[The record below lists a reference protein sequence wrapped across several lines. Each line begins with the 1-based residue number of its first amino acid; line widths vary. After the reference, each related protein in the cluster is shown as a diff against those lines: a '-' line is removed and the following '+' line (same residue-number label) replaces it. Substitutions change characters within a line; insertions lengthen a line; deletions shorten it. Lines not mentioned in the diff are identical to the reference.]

1 LDELV
6 SVKNISKAF
15 GNELIIS
22 DVSFTLHKGEALG
35 LVGPNG
41 AGKSTMLRIIA
52 GLVKPDKGDVR
63 VNGRLG
69 YTPQENLLLPW
80 FNLKENILLPAR
92 LLKID
97 KREAERMLR
106 ELSEALGI
114 SEHLEKKVREV
125 SGGTARKA
133 ALARSLITSPD
144 ILLLDEPYVGL
155 DVDSVKSLQKS
166 LMNLRKETGIGMII
180 VSHQLDEM
188 REISDRAMVLSYRP
202 ARVVREIKW
211 GNSTS

>member
-188 REISDRAMVLSYRP
+188 REISDRALVLSYRP

>member
-69 YTPQENLLLPW
+69 YTPQENLLMPW

-188 REISDRAMVLSYRP
+188 REISDRALVLSYRP

>member
-1 LDELV
+1 MDELV

-188 REISDRAMVLSYRP
+188 REISDRALVLSYRP

>member
-1 LDELV
+1 
-6 SVKNISKAF
+6 
-15 GNELIIS
+15 
-22 DVSFTLHKGEALG
+22 
-35 LVGPNG
+35 
-41 AGKSTMLRIIA
+41 
-52 GLVKPDKGDVR
+52 
-63 VNGRLG
+63 
-69 YTPQENLLLPW
+69 
-80 FNLKENILLPAR
+80 
-92 LLKID
+92 
-97 KREAERMLR
+97 
-106 ELSEALGI
+106 
-114 SEHLEKKVREV
+114 LEKKVREV

-188 REISDRAMVLSYRP
+188 REISDRALVLSYRP

>member
-1 LDELV
+1 MDELV

-106 ELSEALGI
+106 ELSEALGV

-188 REISDRAMVLSYRP
+188 REISDRALVLSYRP

>member
-106 ELSEALGI
+106 ELSEALGV

-188 REISDRAMVLSYRP
+188 REISDRALVLSYRP